1 MKTIKLFIIS
11 VLLLSSFQALAGRYT
26 SYLNVYENE
35 NATFASKWRIDSISF
50 FESNIDADQFII
62 KPSGITLKKQNYEAL
77 ENKTIR
83 LETRVKFTGQD
94 YMSAIILIYTILD
107 VAEAPK
113 NIQLSNKT
121 IEDGSASGTVIGT
134 VTATDEDAG
143 TDSTKLS
150 YHLEGSTSNKDFS
163 INSKG
168 ELSIK
173 AKVDKKQKGDYYF
186 SVSVSDPQGN
196 KSKNKDFHITVTD
209 AIPKFAITTVD
220 VSTLEKVAKVIDLTA
235 NKDNVS
241 FVIGGGS
248 DRDKF
253 SLPEGSNKLTF
264 AATDFE
270 VGSDNTYSVVIIASK
285 TGEAHIAKTITV
297 TVLELDRT
305 LSRENVYRITTADAF
320 STPENTAKVIDLTT
334 NGNNSDSGFI
344 SIDFAILPGA
354 DANKFTLAG
363 NKLTFKATDFEARS
377 DVAYRVKVQAIRT
390 VRFGVLTSIITAEK
404 TITVTV
410 TDLDDEA
417 PTNIQISNTN
427 LLKGQ
432 PAGTVVGTLSATDID
447 TAADALT
454 FTITNN
460 ADFEIVNRNQ
470 LKTKRPIAAIG
481 DMTITVTVSDGVQHT
496 RKDFTIKVIA
506 LEDEGELVITTTDV
520 ATPENADKVIVLTVN
535 RSDIS
540 DVSFAITGGADK
552 AKFSLSGNT
561 LTFAATD
568 FEARSDHT
576 YSVIITAS
584 EAGKSSVSKT
594 ITVTVTDLND
604 VAPTNIQIS
613 NTNLLKGQPAGT
625 VVGTLSATD
634 IDTAADAL
642 TFTITNNADF
652 EIVNRNQLKTKR
664 PIAAIGDMTITVTV
678 SDGVQHTR
686 KDFTIKVIALEDEG
700 ELVITTTDVATPENA
715 DKVIVL
721 TVNRSDISD
730 VSFAITGGADKA
742 KFSLSGNTLT
752 FAATDFEARSDHA
765 YSVIITA
772 SEAGKSSVSKTIT
785 VTVTDLNDEAPTNIQ
800 ISNTNLIAGLPADT
814 LVGTLSATDLDT
826 ATDALTFTTTS
837 TDFKIVNGN
846 QLKTKRSITAIG
858 DMTITVTV
866 SDGIQSVNQEFSI
879 KVTEE
884 TKELVIT
891 TANVSTP
898 ENVAK
903 VITLTASQRGVNFS
917 ITGGRNQAKF
927 SLSGNTL
934 TFEATSF
941 KNPGDN
947 TYQVN
952 IKATK
957 GNDTTEKTLTVT
969 VEASTRA
976 GVGARAVAIRMAA
989 QAVRKESKTA
999 SKVLLFKVGKTLMG
1013 RLSHIRHKDKQK
1025 SSSSAN
1031 GFVSGIQVSFADSQ
1045 TNSLINHVLSANGL
1059 SNVIPTSSRKIE
1071 RWDTWTSAKV
1081 VIGKSNGTG
1090 ADKTKFNLKSLNMGM
1105 DRRIAKDKIIGFALS
1120 LGKQD
1125 RTATG
1130 NDFSGDVDTTQ
1141 YTLSSYGAL
1150 ELNDKGSIEA
1160 VLGVA
1165 QATHKV
1171 NNASSA
1177 DQDSDG
1183 FFASIAY
1190 RVDLQTKGVE
1200 LSPFIRYDIS
1210 RIKMKASDVL
1220 TNSETVTNEAIALGI
1235 EINKQVNYRDGQLN
1249 RFVSVEYKS
1258 DIRRDTSDYLSKNAE
1273 QEVSVKLGLDY
1284 QKDNT
1289 SASVSYERI
1298 QSTNNKAHSDGIEGA
1313 IQWKF

>member
-1 MKTIKLFIIS
+1 M
-11 VLLLSSFQALAGRYT
+11 
-26 SYLNVYENE
+26 
-35 NATFASKWRIDSISF
+35 
-50 FESNIDADQFII
+50 
-62 KPSGITLKKQNYEAL
+62 KKQNYEAL
-77 ENKTIR
+77 ENKIIR
-83 LETRVKFTGQD
+83 LETRIKITGQD
-94 YMSAIILIYTILD
+94 YLSATVTTFTVLD

-121 IEDGSASGTVIGT
+121 IEAGSASGTVIGT
-134 VTATDEDAG
+134 ATATDEDAG

-150 YHLEGSTSNKDFS
+150 YRLDDDTSKEYFS
-163 INSKG
+163 ITKNG

-173 AKVDKKQKGDYYF
+173 AKVNKKSGSNYF
-186 SVSVSDPQGN
+186 VKINVSDPQN
-196 KSKNKDFHITVTD
+196 NSASRTFEIAVTR
-209 AIPKFAITTVD
+209 AIPKFAITTAD
-220 VSTLEKVAKVIDLTA
+220 VSTPENSDKVIELTA

-241 FVIGGGS
+241 FVIGDGE

-270 VGSDNTYSVVIIASK
+270 ARSDHTYSVVIIASK
-285 TGEAHIAKTITV
+285 TGETHIAKTITV
-297 TVLELDRT
+297 TVTDLNDVAPTNLQISNTELVADLPAGTLVGT
-305 LSRENVYRITTADAF
+305 LSATDADTAADALTFTIEFFPILRPDLDFEIVNRNQLKTKRRIVTLVNNIVPIKVSDGVQHTSKNFTIKVIRKLVITTADVF
-320 STPENTAKVIDLTT
+320 TPEKVAKVITLTANKSDASFSIVSQDQDKFSL
-334 NGNNSDSGFI
+334 NGN
-344 SIDFAILPGA
+344 
-354 DANKFTLAG
+354 T
-363 NKLTFKATDFEARS
+363 LTFKATDFKDAGDNTYQVAIRATKGDETTEKTLTVTVEAGELVITTADVSTTENANKVITLTVNRGDASGVSFAITGGADKAKFSLSGNTLTFVATDFEGRDKHTYSVAITASEAGKSSVSKTITVTVTNLNDVAPTNLQISNTDLVADLPAGTVVGTLSATDIDTAADALTFTITSNNADFEIVNRNQLKTKRRIVTIGNMTVPIKVSDGVQHTRKDFTIKVIEGLEDEGELVITTTDVATPENADKVIALTVNRS
-377 DVAYRVKVQAIRT
+377 DVSGVSFAITGGADKAKFSLSGNTLTFAATDFEVRSDHAYSV
-390 VRFGVLTSIITAEK
+390 IITASEAGESSVSK

-410 TDLDDEA
+410 TDLNDVA

-427 LLKGQ
+427 LLKDQ
-432 PAGTVVGTLSATDID
+432 PIGTVVGILSATDID

-470 LKTKRPIAAIG
+470 LKTKR
-481 DMTITVTVSDGVQHT
+481 
-496 RKDFTIKVIA
+496 R
-506 LEDEGELVITTTDV
+506 
-520 ATPENADKVIVLTVN
+520 
-535 RSDIS
+535 
-540 DVSFAITGGADK
+540 
-552 AKFSLSGNT
+552 
-561 LTFAATD
+561 
-568 FEARSDHT
+568 
-576 YSVIITAS
+576 
-584 EAGKSSVSKT
+584 
-594 ITVTVTDLND
+594 
-604 VAPTNIQIS
+604 
-613 NTNLLKGQPAGT
+613 
-625 VVGTLSATD
+625 
-634 IDTAADAL
+634 
-642 TFTITNNADF
+642 
-652 EIVNRNQLKTKR
+652 
-664 PIAAIGDMTITVTV
+664 
-678 SDGVQHTR
+678 
-686 KDFTIKVIALEDEG
+686 
-700 ELVITTTDVATPENA
+700 
-715 DKVIVL
+715 
-721 TVNRSDISD
+721 
-730 VSFAITGGADKA
+730 
-742 KFSLSGNTLT
+742 
-752 FAATDFEARSDHA
+752 
-765 YSVIITA
+765 
-772 SEAGKSSVSKTIT
+772 
-785 VTVTDLNDEAPTNIQ
+785 
-800 ISNTNLIAGLPADT
+800 
-814 LVGTLSATDLDT
+814 
-826 ATDALTFTTTS
+826 
-837 TDFKIVNGN
+837 
-846 QLKTKRSITAIG
+846 ITAIG

-866 SDGIQSVNQEFSI
+866 SDGIQSANQEFSI

-884 TKELVIT
+884 TKKLVIT

-917 ITGGRNQAKF
+917 IAGGRNQAKF

-969 VEASTRA
+969 VEASTRF
-976 GVGARAVAIRMAA
+976 GVGASRAAVAVRMAA

-1025 SSSSAN
+1025 SSSSTN
-1031 GFVSGIQVSFADSQ
+1031 GFVNGIQVSFADSQ
-1045 TNSLINHVLSANGL
+1045 TNSLINHILSANGL
-1059 SNVIPTSSRKIE
+1059 SNIIPTSSRKIE

-1190 RVDLQTKGVE
+1190 RADLQAKGVE

-1210 RIKMKASDVL
+1210 RIKMKAIDVL
-1220 TNSETVTNEAIALGI
+1220 TNSETGTNEAIALGI

-1284 QKDNT
+1284 QKDDT

>member
-26 SYLNVYENE
+26 NHVDAYENE
-35 NATFASKWRIDSISF
+35 NKTEAFRISIDSISF
-50 FESNIDADQFII
+50 FESNIDADQFILNT
-62 KPSGITLKKQNYEAL
+62 SGITLKKQNYEAL
-77 ENKTIR
+77 ENKIIR
-83 LETRVKFTGQD
+83 LETRIKITGQD
-94 YMSAIILIYTILD
+94 YLSATVTTFTILD

-121 IEDGSASGTVIGT
+121 IEAGSASGTVIGT
-134 VTATDEDAG
+134 ATATDEDAG

-150 YHLEGSTSNKDFS
+150 YRLDDDTSKEYFS
-163 INSKG
+163 ITKNG

-173 AKVDKKQKGDYYF
+173 AKVNKKSGGNYF
-186 SVSVSDPQGN
+186 VKINVSDPQN
-196 KSKNKDFHITVTD
+196 NSASRTFEIAVTR
-209 AIPKFAITTVD
+209 AIPKFAITTAD
-220 VSTLEKVAKVIDLTA
+220 VSTPENSDKVIELTA

-241 FVIGGGS
+241 FVIGDGE

-270 VGSDNTYSVVIIASK
+270 ARSDHTYSVVIIASK
-285 TGEAHIAKTITV
+285 TGETHIAKTITV
-297 TVLELDRT
+297 TVTDLNDVAPTNIQISNTDLVADLPAGTLVGT
-305 LSRENVYRITTADAF
+305 LSATDADTAADALTFTIEFFPILRPDLDFEIVNRNQLKTKRRIVTLVNNIVPIKVSDGVQHTSKNFTIKVIRKLVITTADVF
-320 STPENTAKVIDLTT
+320 TPEKVAKVITLTANKSDASFSIVSQDQDKFSL
-334 NGNNSDSGFI
+334 NGN
-344 SIDFAILPGA
+344 
-354 DANKFTLAG
+354 T
-363 NKLTFKATDFEARS
+363 LTFKATDFKDAGDNTYQVAIRATKGDETTEKTLTVTVEAGELVITTADVSTTENANKVITLTVNRGDASGVSFAITGGADKAKFSLSGNTLTFVATDFEGRDKHTYSVAITASEAGKSSVSKTITVTVTNLNDVAPTNLQISNTDLVADLPAGTVVGTLSATDIDTAADALTFTITSNNADFEIVNRNQLKTKRRIVTIGNMTVPIKVSDGVQHTRKDFTIKVIEGLEDEGELVITTTDVATPENADKVIALTVNRSDVSGVSFAITGGADKAKFSLSGNTLTFVTTDFEARS
-377 DVAYRVKVQAIRT
+377 DHAYSV
-390 VRFGVLTSIITAEK
+390 IITASEAGESSVSK

-410 TDLDDEA
+410 TDLNDVA

-427 LLKGQ
+427 LLKDQ
-432 PAGTVVGTLSATDID
+432 PIGTVVGILSATDID

-470 LKTKRPIAAIG
+470 LKTKR
-481 DMTITVTVSDGVQHT
+481 
-496 RKDFTIKVIA
+496 R
-506 LEDEGELVITTTDV
+506 
-520 ATPENADKVIVLTVN
+520 
-535 RSDIS
+535 
-540 DVSFAITGGADK
+540 
-552 AKFSLSGNT
+552 
-561 LTFAATD
+561 
-568 FEARSDHT
+568 
-576 YSVIITAS
+576 
-584 EAGKSSVSKT
+584 
-594 ITVTVTDLND
+594 
-604 VAPTNIQIS
+604 
-613 NTNLLKGQPAGT
+613 
-625 VVGTLSATD
+625 
-634 IDTAADAL
+634 
-642 TFTITNNADF
+642 
-652 EIVNRNQLKTKR
+652 
-664 PIAAIGDMTITVTV
+664 
-678 SDGVQHTR
+678 
-686 KDFTIKVIALEDEG
+686 
-700 ELVITTTDVATPENA
+700 
-715 DKVIVL
+715 
-721 TVNRSDISD
+721 
-730 VSFAITGGADKA
+730 
-742 KFSLSGNTLT
+742 
-752 FAATDFEARSDHA
+752 
-765 YSVIITA
+765 
-772 SEAGKSSVSKTIT
+772 
-785 VTVTDLNDEAPTNIQ
+785 
-800 ISNTNLIAGLPADT
+800 
-814 LVGTLSATDLDT
+814 
-826 ATDALTFTTTS
+826 
-837 TDFKIVNGN
+837 
-846 QLKTKRSITAIG
+846 ITAIG

-866 SDGIQSVNQEFSI
+866 SDGIQSANQEFSI

-884 TKELVIT
+884 TKKLVIT

-917 ITGGRNQAKF
+917 IAGGRNQAKF

-969 VEASTRA
+969 VEASTRF
-976 GVGARAVAIRMAA
+976 GVSASRAAVAVRMAA

-1025 SSSSAN
+1025 SSSSTN
-1031 GFVSGIQVSFADSQ
+1031 GFVNGIQVSFADSQ
-1045 TNSLINHVLSANGL
+1045 TNSLINHILSANGL
-1059 SNVIPTSSRKIE
+1059 SNIIPTSSRKIE

-1190 RVDLQTKGVE
+1190 RADLQAKGVE

-1210 RIKMKASDVL
+1210 RIKMKAIDVL
-1220 TNSETVTNEAIALGI
+1220 TNSETGTNEAIALGI

-1284 QKDNT
+1284 QKDDT

>member
-26 SYLNVYENE
+26 NHVDAYENE
-35 NATFASKWRIDSISF
+35 NKTEAFRISIDSISF
-50 FESNIDADQFII
+50 FESNIDADQFILNT
-62 KPSGITLKKQNYEAL
+62 SGITLKKQNYEAL
-77 ENKTIR
+77 ENKIIR
-83 LETRVKFTGQD
+83 LETRIKITGQD
-94 YMSAIILIYTILD
+94 YLSATVTTFTILD

-121 IEDGSASGTVIGT
+121 IEAGSASGTVIGT
-134 VTATDEDAG
+134 ATATDEDAG

-150 YHLEGSTSNKDFS
+150 YRLDDDTSKEYFS
-163 INSKG
+163 ITKNG

-173 AKVDKKQKGDYYF
+173 AKVNKKSGGNYF
-186 SVSVSDPQGN
+186 VKINVSDPQN
-196 KSKNKDFHITVTD
+196 NSTSRTFEIAVTR
-209 AIPKFAITTVD
+209 AIPKFAITTAD
-220 VSTLEKVAKVIDLTA
+220 VSTPENSDKVIELTA

-241 FVIGGGS
+241 FVIGDGE

-270 VGSDNTYSVVIIASK
+270 ARSDHTYSVVIIASK
-285 TGEAHIAKTITV
+285 TGETHIAKTITV
-297 TVLELDRT
+297 TVTDLNDVAPTNLQISNTELVADLPAGTLVGT
-305 LSRENVYRITTADAF
+305 LSATDADTAADALTFTIEFFPILRPDRDFEIVNRNQLKTKRRIVTLVNNIVPIKVSDGVQHTSKNFTIKVIRKFVITTADVF
-320 STPENTAKVIDLTT
+320 TPEKVAKVITLTANKSDASFSIVSQDQDKFSL
-334 NGNNSDSGFI
+334 NGN
-344 SIDFAILPGA
+344 
-354 DANKFTLAG
+354 T
-363 NKLTFKATDFEARS
+363 LTFKATDFKDAGDNTYQVAIRATKGDETTEKTLTVTVEAGELVITTADVSTTENANKVITLTVNRGDTSGVSFAITGGADKAKFSLSGNTLTFVATDFEGRDKHTYSVAITASEAGKSSVSKTITVTVTNLNDVAPTNLQISNTDLVADLPAGTVVGTLSATDIDTAADALTFTITSNNADFEIVNRNQLKTKRRIVTIGNMTVPIKVSDGVQHTRKDFTIKVIEGLEDEGELVITTTDVATPENADKVIALTVNRS
-377 DVAYRVKVQAIRT
+377 DVSGVSFAITGGADKAKFSLSGNTLTFAATDFEVRSDHAYSV
-390 VRFGVLTSIITAEK
+390 IITASEAGESSVSK

-410 TDLDDEA
+410 TDLNDVA

-427 LLKGQ
+427 LLKDQ
-432 PAGTVVGTLSATDID
+432 PIGTVVGILSATDID

-470 LKTKRPIAAIG
+470 LKTKR
-481 DMTITVTVSDGVQHT
+481 
-496 RKDFTIKVIA
+496 R
-506 LEDEGELVITTTDV
+506 
-520 ATPENADKVIVLTVN
+520 
-535 RSDIS
+535 
-540 DVSFAITGGADK
+540 
-552 AKFSLSGNT
+552 
-561 LTFAATD
+561 
-568 FEARSDHT
+568 
-576 YSVIITAS
+576 
-584 EAGKSSVSKT
+584 
-594 ITVTVTDLND
+594 
-604 VAPTNIQIS
+604 
-613 NTNLLKGQPAGT
+613 
-625 VVGTLSATD
+625 
-634 IDTAADAL
+634 
-642 TFTITNNADF
+642 
-652 EIVNRNQLKTKR
+652 
-664 PIAAIGDMTITVTV
+664 
-678 SDGVQHTR
+678 
-686 KDFTIKVIALEDEG
+686 
-700 ELVITTTDVATPENA
+700 
-715 DKVIVL
+715 
-721 TVNRSDISD
+721 
-730 VSFAITGGADKA
+730 
-742 KFSLSGNTLT
+742 
-752 FAATDFEARSDHA
+752 
-765 YSVIITA
+765 
-772 SEAGKSSVSKTIT
+772 
-785 VTVTDLNDEAPTNIQ
+785 
-800 ISNTNLIAGLPADT
+800 
-814 LVGTLSATDLDT
+814 
-826 ATDALTFTTTS
+826 
-837 TDFKIVNGN
+837 
-846 QLKTKRSITAIG
+846 ITAIG

-866 SDGIQSVNQEFSI
+866 SDGIQSANQEFSI

-884 TKELVIT
+884 TKKLVIT

-917 ITGGRNQAKF
+917 IAGGRNQAKF

-969 VEASTRA
+969 VEASTRF
-976 GVGARAVAIRMAA
+976 GVSASRAAVAVRMAA

-1025 SSSSAN
+1025 SSSSTN
-1031 GFVSGIQVSFADSQ
+1031 GFVNGIQVSFADSQ
-1045 TNSLINHVLSANGL
+1045 TNSLINHILSANGL

-1190 RVDLQTKGVE
+1190 RADLQAKGVE

-1210 RIKMKASDVL
+1210 RIKMKAIDVL
-1220 TNSETVTNEAIALGI
+1220 TNSETGTNEAIALGI

-1284 QKDNT
+1284 QKDDT

>member
-26 SYLNVYENE
+26 NHVDAYENE
-35 NATFASKWRIDSISF
+35 NKTETFSISIDSISF
-50 FESNIDADQFII
+50 FESNIDADQFILNT
-62 KPSGITLKKQNYEAL
+62 SGITLKKQNYEAL
-77 ENKTIR
+77 ENKIIR
-83 LETRVKFTGQD
+83 LETRIKITGQD
-94 YMSAIILIYTILD
+94 YLSATVTTFTILD

-121 IEDGSASGTVIGT
+121 IEAGSASGTVIGT
-134 VTATDEDAG
+134 ATATDEDAG

-150 YHLEGSTSNKDFS
+150 YRLDDDTSKEYFS
-163 INSKG
+163 ITKNG

-173 AKVDKKQKGDYYF
+173 AKVNKKSGGNYF
-186 SVSVSDPQGN
+186 VKINVSDPQN
-196 KSKNKDFHITVTD
+196 NSASRTFEIAVTR
-209 AIPKFAITTVD
+209 AIPKFAITTAD
-220 VSTLEKVAKVIDLTA
+220 VSTPENSDKVIELTA

-241 FVIGGGS
+241 FVIGDGE

-270 VGSDNTYSVVIIASK
+270 ARSDHTYSVVIIASK
-285 TGEAHIAKTITV
+285 TGETHIAKTITV
-297 TVLELDRT
+297 TVTDLNDVAPTNLQISNTDLVADLPAGTLVGT
-305 LSRENVYRITTADAF
+305 LSATDADTAADALTFTIEFFPILRPDLDFEIVNRNQLKTKRRIVTLVNNIVPIKVSDGVQHTSKNFTIKVIRKLVITTADVF
-320 STPENTAKVIDLTT
+320 TPEKVAKVITLTANKSDASFSIVSQDQDKFSL
-334 NGNNSDSGFI
+334 NGN
-344 SIDFAILPGA
+344 
-354 DANKFTLAG
+354 T
-363 NKLTFKATDFEARS
+363 LTFKATDFKDAGDNTYQVAIRATKGDETTEKTLTVTVEAGELVITTADVSTTENANKVITLTVNRGDASGVSFAITGGADKAKFSLSGNTLTFVATDFEGRDKHTYSVAITASEAGKSSVSKTITVTVTNLNDVAPTNLQISNTDLVADLPAGTVVGTLSATDIDTAADALTFTITSNNADFEIVNRNQLKTKRRIVTIGNMTVPIKVSDGVQHTRKDFTIKVIEGLEDEGELVITTTDVATPENADKVIALTVNRS
-377 DVAYRVKVQAIRT
+377 DVSDVSFAITGGADKAKFSLSGNTLTFVTTDFEVRSDHAYSV
-390 VRFGVLTSIITAEK
+390 IITASEAGESSVSK

-410 TDLDDEA
+410 TDLNDVA

-427 LLKGQ
+427 LLKDQ
-432 PAGTVVGTLSATDID
+432 PIGTVVGILSATDID

-470 LKTKRPIAAIG
+470 LKTKR
-481 DMTITVTVSDGVQHT
+481 
-496 RKDFTIKVIA
+496 R
-506 LEDEGELVITTTDV
+506 
-520 ATPENADKVIVLTVN
+520 
-535 RSDIS
+535 
-540 DVSFAITGGADK
+540 
-552 AKFSLSGNT
+552 
-561 LTFAATD
+561 
-568 FEARSDHT
+568 
-576 YSVIITAS
+576 
-584 EAGKSSVSKT
+584 
-594 ITVTVTDLND
+594 
-604 VAPTNIQIS
+604 
-613 NTNLLKGQPAGT
+613 
-625 VVGTLSATD
+625 
-634 IDTAADAL
+634 
-642 TFTITNNADF
+642 
-652 EIVNRNQLKTKR
+652 
-664 PIAAIGDMTITVTV
+664 
-678 SDGVQHTR
+678 
-686 KDFTIKVIALEDEG
+686 
-700 ELVITTTDVATPENA
+700 
-715 DKVIVL
+715 
-721 TVNRSDISD
+721 
-730 VSFAITGGADKA
+730 
-742 KFSLSGNTLT
+742 
-752 FAATDFEARSDHA
+752 
-765 YSVIITA
+765 
-772 SEAGKSSVSKTIT
+772 
-785 VTVTDLNDEAPTNIQ
+785 
-800 ISNTNLIAGLPADT
+800 
-814 LVGTLSATDLDT
+814 
-826 ATDALTFTTTS
+826 
-837 TDFKIVNGN
+837 
-846 QLKTKRSITAIG
+846 ITAIG

-866 SDGIQSVNQEFSI
+866 SDGIQSANQEFSI

-884 TKELVIT
+884 TKKLVIT

-917 ITGGRNQAKF
+917 IAGGRNQAKF

-969 VEASTRA
+969 VEASTRF
-976 GVGARAVAIRMAA
+976 GVSASRAAVAVRMAA

-1025 SSSSAN
+1025 SSSSTN
-1031 GFVSGIQVSFADSQ
+1031 GFVNGIQVSFADSQ
-1045 TNSLINHVLSANGL
+1045 TNSLINHILSANGL
-1059 SNVIPTSSRKIE
+1059 SNIIPTSSRKIE

-1190 RVDLQTKGVE
+1190 RADLQAKGVE

-1210 RIKMKASDVL
+1210 RIKMKAIDVL
-1220 TNSETVTNEAIALGI
+1220 TNSETGTNEAIALGI

-1284 QKDNT
+1284 QKDDT

>member
-26 SYLNVYENE
+26 NHVDAYENE
-35 NATFASKWRIDSISF
+35 NKTEAFRISIDSISF
-50 FESNIDADQFII
+50 FESNIDADQFILNT
-62 KPSGITLKKQNYEAL
+62 SGITLKKQNYEAL
-77 ENKTIR
+77 ENKIIR
-83 LETRVKFTGQD
+83 LETRIKITGQD
-94 YMSAIILIYTILD
+94 YLSATVTTFTILD

-121 IEDGSASGTVIGT
+121 IEAGSASGTVIGT

-150 YHLEGSTSNKDFS
+150 YRLDDDTSKEYFS
-163 INSKG
+163 ITKNG

-173 AKVDKKQKGDYYF
+173 AKVNKKSGGNYF
-186 SVSVSDPQGN
+186 VKINVSDPQN
-196 KSKNKDFHITVTD
+196 NSASRTFEIAVTR
-209 AIPKFAITTVD
+209 AIPKFAITTAD
-220 VSTLEKVAKVIDLTA
+220 VSTPENSDKVIELTA

-241 FVIGGGS
+241 FVIGDGE

-270 VGSDNTYSVVIIASK
+270 ARSDHTYSVVIIASK
-285 TGEAHIAKTITV
+285 TGETHIAKTITV
-297 TVLELDRT
+297 TVTDLNDVAPTNIQISNTDLVADLPAGTLVGT
-305 LSRENVYRITTADAF
+305 LSATDADTAADALTFTIEFFPILRPDLDFEIVNRNQLKTKRRIVTLVNNIVPIKVSDGVQHTSKNFTIKVIRKLVITTADVF
-320 STPENTAKVIDLTT
+320 TPEKVAKVITLTANKSDASFSIVSQDQDKFSL
-334 NGNNSDSGFI
+334 NGN
-344 SIDFAILPGA
+344 
-354 DANKFTLAG
+354 T
-363 NKLTFKATDFEARS
+363 LTFKATDFKDAGDNTYQVAIRATKGDETTEKTLTVTVEAGELVITTADVSTTENANKVITLTVNRGDASGVSFAITGGADKAKFSLSGNTLTFVATDFEGRDKHTYSVAITASEAGKSSVSKTITVTVTNLNDVAPTNLQISNTDLVADLPAGTVVGTLSATDIDTAADALTFTITSNNADFEIVNRNQLKTKRRIVTIGNMTVPIKVSDGVQHTRKDFTIKVIEGLEDEGELVITTTDVATPENADKVIALTVNRS
-377 DVAYRVKVQAIRT
+377 DVSGVSFAITGGADKAKFSLSGNTLTFAATDFEVRSDHAYSV
-390 VRFGVLTSIITAEK
+390 IITASEAGESSVSK

-410 TDLDDEA
+410 TDLNDVA

-427 LLKGQ
+427 LLKDQ
-432 PAGTVVGTLSATDID
+432 PIGTVVGILSATDID

-470 LKTKRPIAAIG
+470 LKTKR
-481 DMTITVTVSDGVQHT
+481 
-496 RKDFTIKVIA
+496 R
-506 LEDEGELVITTTDV
+506 
-520 ATPENADKVIVLTVN
+520 
-535 RSDIS
+535 
-540 DVSFAITGGADK
+540 
-552 AKFSLSGNT
+552 
-561 LTFAATD
+561 
-568 FEARSDHT
+568 
-576 YSVIITAS
+576 
-584 EAGKSSVSKT
+584 
-594 ITVTVTDLND
+594 
-604 VAPTNIQIS
+604 
-613 NTNLLKGQPAGT
+613 
-625 VVGTLSATD
+625 
-634 IDTAADAL
+634 
-642 TFTITNNADF
+642 
-652 EIVNRNQLKTKR
+652 
-664 PIAAIGDMTITVTV
+664 
-678 SDGVQHTR
+678 
-686 KDFTIKVIALEDEG
+686 
-700 ELVITTTDVATPENA
+700 
-715 DKVIVL
+715 
-721 TVNRSDISD
+721 
-730 VSFAITGGADKA
+730 
-742 KFSLSGNTLT
+742 
-752 FAATDFEARSDHA
+752 
-765 YSVIITA
+765 
-772 SEAGKSSVSKTIT
+772 
-785 VTVTDLNDEAPTNIQ
+785 
-800 ISNTNLIAGLPADT
+800 
-814 LVGTLSATDLDT
+814 
-826 ATDALTFTTTS
+826 
-837 TDFKIVNGN
+837 
-846 QLKTKRSITAIG
+846 ITAIG

-866 SDGIQSVNQEFSI
+866 SDGIQSANQEFSI

-884 TKELVIT
+884 TKKLVIT

-917 ITGGRNQAKF
+917 IAGGRNQAKF

-969 VEASTRA
+969 VEASTRF
-976 GVGARAVAIRMAA
+976 GVSVSRAAVAVRMAA

-1025 SSSSAN
+1025 SSSSTN
-1031 GFVSGIQVSFADSQ
+1031 GFVNGIQVSFADSQ
-1045 TNSLINHVLSANGL
+1045 TNSLINHILSANGL
-1059 SNVIPTSSRKIE
+1059 SNIIPTSSRKIE

-1190 RVDLQTKGVE
+1190 RADLQAKGVE

-1210 RIKMKASDVL
+1210 RIKMKAIDVL
-1220 TNSETVTNEAIALGI
+1220 TNSETGTNEAIALGI

-1284 QKDNT
+1284 QKDDT

>member
-11 VLLLSSFQALAGRYT
+11 VLLLSSFQALAARVPYSMDAVENKDT
-26 SYLNVYENE
+26 TFRIHSIRSIVY
-35 NATFASKWRIDSISF
+35 A
-50 FESNIDADQFII
+50 ESTDREQFII
-62 KPSGITLKKQNYEAL
+62 SKTGITLKKQNYEAL
-77 ENKTIR
+77 DNKKLYIMVDIVLTNGQGLR
-83 LETRVKFTGQD
+83 LWVTFTV
-94 YMSAIILIYTILD
+94 LD

-113 NIQLSNKT
+113 NIQLSNLT
-121 IEDGSASGTVIGT
+121 IEAGSAGGTVIGT
-134 VTATDEDAG
+134 ATADDDD
-143 TDSTKLS
+143 TDSANLS
-150 YHLEGSTSNKDFS
+150 YRLDDDTSKEYFS
-163 INSKG
+163 ITKKG
-168 ELSIK
+168 ELSIN
-173 AKVDKKQKGDYYF
+173 AKVNKESGGNYLVKIN
-186 SVSVSDPQGN
+186 VSDPQN
-196 KSKNKDFHITVTD
+196 NSASKMFEIAVTK

-220 VSTLEKVAKVIDLTA
+220 VSTPEKVAKVIDLTA

-241 FVIGGGS
+241 FVIGSGS

-297 TVLELDRT
+297 TVLDGT
-305 LSRENVYRITTADAF
+305 SHITTVSDDFHITTADAF

-334 NGNNSDSGFI
+334 NVNNDSDFI

-377 DVAYRVKVQAIRT
+377 DVAYRVKVQATLRL
-390 VRFGVLTSIITAEK
+390 LTFIKTAEK

-410 TDLDDEA
+410 ADLDDEA

-535 RSDIS
+535 RS

-752 FAATDFEARSDHA
+752 FAATDFEARSDHT
-765 YSVIITA
+765 YSVVVTA
-772 SEAGKSSVSKTIT
+772 KAGEDSVSRTIA

>member
-11 VLLLSSFQALAGRYT
+11 VLLLSSFQALAARVPEYMDAVENKDT
-26 SYLNVYENE
+26 TFRIHSIRSIVY
-35 NATFASKWRIDSISF
+35 A
-50 FESNIDADQFII
+50 ESTDREQFII
-62 KPSGITLKKQNYEAL
+62 SKTGITLKKQNYEAL
-77 ENKTIR
+77 DNKKLYIMVDIVLTNGQGLR
-83 LETRVKFTGQD
+83 LWVTFTV
-94 YMSAIILIYTILD
+94 LD

-113 NIQLSNKT
+113 NIQLSNLT
-121 IEDGSASGTVIGT
+121 IESGSAGGTVIGT
-134 VTATDEDAG
+134 ATADDDD
-143 TDSTKLS
+143 TDSANLS
-150 YHLEGSTSNKDFS
+150 YRLDDDTSKEYFS
-163 INSKG
+163 ITKKG
-168 ELSIK
+168 ELSIN
-173 AKVDKKQKGDYYF
+173 AKVNKESGGNYLVKIN
-186 SVSVSDPQGN
+186 VSDPQN
-196 KSKNKDFHITVTD
+196 NSASKMFEIAVTK

-297 TVLELDRT
+297 TVLDGT
-305 LSRENVYRITTADAF
+305 FRITTADAF

-334 NGNNSDSGFI
+334 NVNDSGFI

-800 ISNTNLIAGLPADT
+800 ISNTNLLKGLPADT

>member
-26 SYLNVYENE
+26 NHVDAYENE
-35 NATFASKWRIDSISF
+35 NKTEAFRISIDSISF
-50 FESNIDADQFII
+50 FESNIDADQFILNT
-62 KPSGITLKKQNYEAL
+62 SGITLKKQNYEAL
-77 ENKTIR
+77 ENKIIR
-83 LETRVKFTGQD
+83 LETRIKITGQD
-94 YMSAIILIYTILD
+94 YLSATVTTFTILD

-121 IEDGSASGTVIGT
+121 IEAGSASGTVIGT
-134 VTATDEDAG
+134 ATATDEDAG

-150 YHLEGSTSNKDFS
+150 YRLDDDTSKEYFS
-163 INSKG
+163 ITKNG

-173 AKVDKKQKGDYYF
+173 AKVNKKSGGNYF
-186 SVSVSDPQGN
+186 VKINVSDPQN
-196 KSKNKDFHITVTD
+196 NSASRTFEIAVTR
-209 AIPKFAITTVD
+209 AIPKFAITTAD
-220 VSTLEKVAKVIDLTA
+220 VSTPENSDKVIELTA

-241 FVIGGGS
+241 FVIGDGE

-270 VGSDNTYSVVIIASK
+270 ARSDHTYSVVIIASK
-285 TGEAHIAKTITV
+285 TGETHIAKTITV
-297 TVLELDRT
+297 TVTDLNDVAPTNLQISNTELVADLPAGTLVGT
-305 LSRENVYRITTADAF
+305 LSATDADTAADALTFTIEFFPILRPDRDFEIVNRNQLKTKRRIVTLVNNIVPIKVSDGVQHTSKNFTIKVIRKFVITTADVF
-320 STPENTAKVIDLTT
+320 TPEKVAKVITLTANKSDASFSIVSQDQDKFSL
-334 NGNNSDSGFI
+334 NGN
-344 SIDFAILPGA
+344 
-354 DANKFTLAG
+354 T
-363 NKLTFKATDFEARS
+363 LTFKATDFKDAGDNTYQVAIRATKGDETTEKTLTVTVEAGELVITTADVSTTENANKVITLTVNRGDTSGVSFAITGGADKAKFSLSGNTLTFVATDFEGRDKHTYSVAITASEAGKSSVSKTITVTVTNLNDVAPTNLQISNTDLVADLPAGTVVGTLSATDIDTAADALTFTITSNNADFEIVNRNQLKTKRRIVTIGNMTVPIKVSDGVQHTRKDFTIKVIEGLEDEGELVITTTDVATPENADKVIALTVNRS
-377 DVAYRVKVQAIRT
+377 DVSGVSFAITGGADKAKFSLSGNTLTFAATDFEVRSDHAYSV
-390 VRFGVLTSIITAEK
+390 IITASEAGESSVSK

-410 TDLDDEA
+410 TDLNDVA

-427 LLKGQ
+427 LLKDQ
-432 PAGTVVGTLSATDID
+432 PIGTVVGILSATDID

-470 LKTKRPIAAIG
+470 LKTKR
-481 DMTITVTVSDGVQHT
+481 
-496 RKDFTIKVIA
+496 R
-506 LEDEGELVITTTDV
+506 
-520 ATPENADKVIVLTVN
+520 
-535 RSDIS
+535 
-540 DVSFAITGGADK
+540 
-552 AKFSLSGNT
+552 
-561 LTFAATD
+561 
-568 FEARSDHT
+568 
-576 YSVIITAS
+576 
-584 EAGKSSVSKT
+584 
-594 ITVTVTDLND
+594 
-604 VAPTNIQIS
+604 
-613 NTNLLKGQPAGT
+613 
-625 VVGTLSATD
+625 
-634 IDTAADAL
+634 
-642 TFTITNNADF
+642 
-652 EIVNRNQLKTKR
+652 
-664 PIAAIGDMTITVTV
+664 
-678 SDGVQHTR
+678 
-686 KDFTIKVIALEDEG
+686 
-700 ELVITTTDVATPENA
+700 
-715 DKVIVL
+715 
-721 TVNRSDISD
+721 
-730 VSFAITGGADKA
+730 
-742 KFSLSGNTLT
+742 
-752 FAATDFEARSDHA
+752 
-765 YSVIITA
+765 
-772 SEAGKSSVSKTIT
+772 
-785 VTVTDLNDEAPTNIQ
+785 
-800 ISNTNLIAGLPADT
+800 
-814 LVGTLSATDLDT
+814 
-826 ATDALTFTTTS
+826 
-837 TDFKIVNGN
+837 
-846 QLKTKRSITAIG
+846 ITAIG

-866 SDGIQSVNQEFSI
+866 SDGIQSANQEFSI

-884 TKELVIT
+884 TKKLVIT

-917 ITGGRNQAKF
+917 IAGGRNQAKF

-969 VEASTRA
+969 VEASTRF
-976 GVGARAVAIRMAA
+976 GVGASRAAVAVRMAA

-1025 SSSSAN
+1025 SSSSTN
-1031 GFVSGIQVSFADSQ
+1031 GFVNGIQVSFADSQ
-1045 TNSLINHVLSANGL
+1045 TNSLINHILSANGL

-1190 RVDLQTKGVE
+1190 RADLQAKGVE

-1210 RIKMKASDVL
+1210 RIKMKAIDVL
-1220 TNSETVTNEAIALGI
+1220 TNSETGTNEAIALGI

-1284 QKDNT
+1284 QKDDT

>member
-26 SYLNVYENE
+26 NHVDAYENE
-35 NATFASKWRIDSISF
+35 NKTATFSISIDSISF
-50 FESNIDADQFII
+50 FESNIDADQFILNT
-62 KPSGITLKKQNYEAL
+62 SGITLKKQNYEAL
-77 ENKTIR
+77 ENKIIR
-83 LETRVKFTGQD
+83 LETRIKITGQD
-94 YMSAIILIYTILD
+94 YLSATVTTFTILD

-150 YHLEGSTSNKDFS
+150 YHLEGSTSNKYFS

-173 AKVDKKQKGDYYF
+173 AKVDKGQKDDYF
-186 SVSVSDPQGN
+186 VKINVSDPQN
-196 KSKNKDFHITVTD
+196 NSASRTFEIAVTR
-209 AIPKFAITTVD
+209 AIPKFAITTAD
-220 VSTLEKVAKVIDLTA
+220 VSTPENSDKVIELTA

-241 FVIGGGS
+241 FVIGDGE

-270 VGSDNTYSVVIIASK
+270 ARSDHTYSVVIIASK
-285 TGEAHIAKTITV
+285 TGETHIAKTITV
-297 TVLELDRT
+297 TVTDLNDVAPTNIQISNTTLVEEQYLPAGTLVGT
-305 LSRENVYRITTADAF
+305 LSATDADTAADALIFTVKDIFPIIVPNPDFEIVNRNQLKTKRRIVTIGNKTVSIKVSDGVQSSEYIKFTIKFIRKFVITTADVF
-320 STPENTAKVIDLTT
+320 TPEKVAKVITLTANKSDASFSIVSQDQDKFSL
-334 NGNNSDSGFI
+334 NGN
-344 SIDFAILPGA
+344 
-354 DANKFTLAG
+354 T
-363 NKLTFKATDFEARS
+363 LTFKATDFKDAG
-377 DVAYRVKVQAIRT
+377 DNTYQVAIRATKGDETTEKTLT
-390 VRFGVLTSIITAEK
+390 VTVEAGELVITTADVSTTENANKVITLTVNRGDTSGVSFAITGGADKAKFSLSGNTLTFVATDFEGRDKHTYSVAITASEAGKSSVSK

-410 TDLDDEA
+410 TDLNDVAPTNLQISNTELVADLPAGTVVGTLSATDIDTAADALTFTITSNNADFEIVNRNQLKTKRRIVTIGNMTVPIKVSDGVQHTRKDFTIKVIEGLEDEGELVITTTDVATPENADKVIALTVNRSDVSGVSFAITGGADKAKFSLSGNTLTFAATDFEVRSDHAYSVIITASEAGESSVSKTITVTVTDLNDVA

-427 LLKGQ
+427 LLKDQ
-432 PAGTVVGTLSATDID
+432 PIGTVVGILSATDID

-470 LKTKRPIAAIG
+470 LKTKR
-481 DMTITVTVSDGVQHT
+481 
-496 RKDFTIKVIA
+496 R
-506 LEDEGELVITTTDV
+506 
-520 ATPENADKVIVLTVN
+520 
-535 RSDIS
+535 
-540 DVSFAITGGADK
+540 
-552 AKFSLSGNT
+552 
-561 LTFAATD
+561 
-568 FEARSDHT
+568 
-576 YSVIITAS
+576 
-584 EAGKSSVSKT
+584 
-594 ITVTVTDLND
+594 
-604 VAPTNIQIS
+604 
-613 NTNLLKGQPAGT
+613 
-625 VVGTLSATD
+625 
-634 IDTAADAL
+634 
-642 TFTITNNADF
+642 
-652 EIVNRNQLKTKR
+652 
-664 PIAAIGDMTITVTV
+664 
-678 SDGVQHTR
+678 
-686 KDFTIKVIALEDEG
+686 
-700 ELVITTTDVATPENA
+700 
-715 DKVIVL
+715 
-721 TVNRSDISD
+721 
-730 VSFAITGGADKA
+730 
-742 KFSLSGNTLT
+742 
-752 FAATDFEARSDHA
+752 
-765 YSVIITA
+765 
-772 SEAGKSSVSKTIT
+772 
-785 VTVTDLNDEAPTNIQ
+785 
-800 ISNTNLIAGLPADT
+800 
-814 LVGTLSATDLDT
+814 
-826 ATDALTFTTTS
+826 
-837 TDFKIVNGN
+837 
-846 QLKTKRSITAIG
+846 ITAIG

-866 SDGIQSVNQEFSI
+866 SDGIQSANQEFSI

-884 TKELVIT
+884 TKKLVIT

-917 ITGGRNQAKF
+917 IAGGRNQAKF

-969 VEASTRA
+969 VEASTRF
-976 GVGARAVAIRMAA
+976 GVSASRAAVAVRMAA

-1025 SSSSAN
+1025 SSSSTN
-1031 GFVSGIQVSFADSQ
+1031 GFVNGIQVSFADSQ
-1045 TNSLINHVLSANGL
+1045 TNSLINHILSANGL

-1190 RVDLQTKGVE
+1190 RADLQAKGVE

-1210 RIKMKASDVL
+1210 RIKMKAIDVL
-1220 TNSETVTNEAIALGI
+1220 TNSETGTNEAIALGI

-1284 QKDNT
+1284 QKDDT